1 MNIQAKSEKTT
12 PTVVYVCYLASFLCG
27 LSLLIGV
34 IIAYL
39 SRKGAQ
45 GKWYRSH
52 YDYQISIFWKS
63 LIGVLVGV
71 ATTWAFGFGI
81 LVIICTYIW
90 VLIKCLKGLDLLSQ
104 DKEVQATAYRWGT
117 GSRIPRKG
125 R

>member
-1 MNIQAKSEKTT
+1 MNSPDRSEKRM
-12 PTVVYVCYLASFLCG
+12 PAVVYVCYLAAFLCG
-27 LSLLIGV
+27 LSMVIGV

-39 SRKGAQ
+39 SRSRAQ

-52 YDYQISIFWKS
+52 FDYQISIFWKT
-63 LIGVLVGV
+63 LLGVLVGV

-81 LVIICTYIW
+81 LVVICTYIW

-104 DKEVQATAYRWGT
+104 EKEVEATAYRWGS
-117 GSRIPRKG
+117 GGRIPRKG